1 MRRFPGLCAIV
12 LTALAGAAAPAAAD
26 DPDIT
31 MSQIYL
37 MAGDLAHAR
46 ESIDEI
52 IADEPD
58 YAPAY
63 LVSASVWEHSG
74 DFDKAADDY
83 SRAITHGFDHSA
95 YIYTARGDSRLSA
108 QHYDQ
113 AVADFGQALTINPG
127 YWPAIVGRGI
137 ALAESGD
144 AVRAL
149 ADLDRALAHDP
160 GDITE
165 VLKSE
170 HVQVQSRK
178 GPPQQGTNTLSATLA
193 SAPLMVAGYFSRGKL
208 HVHRGAYK
216 PALADLDEVLKRAPG
231 IVPAHFYRGVA
242 LLGLGRCKEGEAEIR
257 GTGNSREP
265 KLRAALTEQ
274 RDAVAKAGCSVEK
287 L

>member
-12 LTALAGAAAPAAAD
+12 LAAATAATAPAAAD

-37 MAGDLAHAR
+37 MAGDLVQAR
-46 ESIDEI
+46 ESIDEV

-63 LVSASVWEHSG
+63 LVSASVWQQSG

-83 SRAITHGFDHSA
+83 SQAIAHGLDHSP
-95 YIYTARGDSRLSA
+95 YVYTARGHTRFSA
-108 QHYDQ
+108 QHYGQ
-113 AVADFGQALTINPG
+113 AVADYGQALAINPG
-127 YWPAIVGRGI
+127 FWPAIVGRGM

-165 VLKSE
+165 TLKSE

-178 GPPQQGTNTLSATLA
+178 GPPQQGTNTLSATVA
-193 SAPLMVAGYFSRGKL
+193 SAPLMLGGYFERGKL
-208 HVHRGAYK
+208 HIHRGAYK

-231 IVPAHFYRGVA
+231 TGPAHFYRGVA
-242 LLGLGRCKEGEAEIR
+242 LLGLGRCREGEAEIR
-257 GTGNSREP
+257 GPGLAVAP
-265 KLRAALTEQ
+265 KLRAELTQ
-274 RDAVAKAGCSVEK
+274 HKDAVAKAGCSVEK